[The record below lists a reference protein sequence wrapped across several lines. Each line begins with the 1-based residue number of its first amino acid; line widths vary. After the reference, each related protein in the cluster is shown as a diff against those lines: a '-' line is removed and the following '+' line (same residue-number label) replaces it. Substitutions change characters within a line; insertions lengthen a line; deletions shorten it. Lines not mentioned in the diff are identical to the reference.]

1 VRLGIDI
8 GGTKTAAVAIG
19 ADGELSEQVRM
30 PTGFGAEAVVATALR
45 TVERMGELAGLHA
58 ASFTSIG
65 IGIPGAVDGATGR
78 VEHAVNLGLE
88 GLDLGRRLSDRL
100 GIDVRVENDV
110 KAAALGAHHL
120 LGGRAGASA
129 GTSAGAGEPRVTS
142 MAYLNLG
149 TGLAAGVV
157 LDGRLLR
164 GGHGIAGEIGHIP
177 IDPEGLLCGCGQRG
191 CLETV
196 ASGLAIAR
204 TWPAASEHPARELFD
219 AADAGDVRAIA
230 VREAFFAGVATAV
243 RLLVLTVDVDA
254 VVIGGGLA
262 GLGDPLLVGT
272 RRILNRWAAESAF
285 LASIDLATRVQVV
298 PPGFPAAAVG
308 AALVGDTHG

>member
-1 VRLGIDI
+1 MRLGIDI

-19 ADGELSEQVRM
+19 ADGELTDQVRM
-30 PTGFGAEAVVATALR
+30 PTGFGAEEVVATALR
-45 TVERMGELAGLHA
+45 TVERMSELSGVGA

-65 IGIPGAVDGATGR
+65 IGIPGAVDSATGR
-78 VEHAVNLGLE
+78 VEHAVNLGLD
-88 GLDLGRRLSDRL
+88 GLDLGRRLYDRL
-100 GIDVRVENDV
+100 GVDVRVENDV

-120 LGGRAGASA
+120 LGRSDPVDLPGGRRAD
-129 GTSAGAGEPRVTS
+129 S

-157 LDGRLLR
+157 FDGRLLR
-164 GGHGIAGEIGHIP
+164 GGHGVAGEIGHIP
-177 IDPEGLLCGCGQRG
+177 IDPVGVLCGCGQRG

-204 TWPAASEHPARELFD
+204 TWPSNSEHPARELFD
-219 AADAGDVRAIA
+219 AAEAGDARAIA
-230 VREAFFAGVATAV
+230 VREDFLTGVAAAV

-262 GLGDPLLVGT
+262 ALGGPLLAGT
-272 RRILNRWAAESAF
+272 RRILNRWAVESAF
-285 LASIDLATRVQVV
+285 LASIDLATRVQVI

-308 AALVGDTHG
+308 AALVGEDPWLKSSS